1 MTIITTDSR
10 FLQSS
15 LRSFSMQ
22 IFAPP
27 LLPYAPCVVIL
38 FGHAPLLPWL
48 TLCALML
55 NVCVQERRVEEKK
68 KKE

>member
-55 NVCVQERRVEEKK
+55 NVCVQERRVEKK